1 MSFTGETRGYCFVC
15 YSTPE
20 GAKRAI
26 KELNGYEIRSGKYI
40 GVIPS
45 VDNRKLWISGIPK
58 NRSPEDIKVGM
69 EQLTDGV
76 KNIILYPSLLDKS
89 KTRGYAFVEY
99 ESHRAAAIA
108 RRKLVLGRVFLC
120 GQEVEKVDW
129 AEPENEVDEE
139 IMSKVK
145 ILFLRNL
152 MGLTSEQTIA
162 TVFNNISNG
171 QVERVKKHRDY
182 AFVHFVS
189 REAAEKALNSI
200 KSGKHNLNLDGADVE
215 VTWSKPVDKHA
226 YNARKKLTSLLPNS
240 PFGYPWGIR
249 GPIGIKGLGPPGTTP
264 SKPFLDIIEYN
275 TQSLDHCQPP
285 WSDPYLSNYHPH
297 YHPSG
302 NIQYPPNPGYPSVN
316 TPQYQPDYMT
326 NVQANQAG
334 VINSMFAEGHFDT
347 QFSYY
352 PGGWVYP
359 DMHLMH
365 SNLVPFLRCSQ
376 GNTGL
381 DNATLPTI
389 KPTTSSDRNP
399 IPQLTQPQHHTSP
412 LAVRNRCNSK
422 FIHNQKYAKSF
433 TL

>member
-20 GAKRAI
+20 DAKRAI
-26 KELNGYEIRSGKYI
+26 KELNGYEIRPGKYI

-58 NRSPEDIKVGM
+58 NRSPEDIKDGM

-108 RRKLVLGRVFLC
+108 RRKLLLGRVFLC
-120 GQEVEKVDW
+120 GQEVEKIDW

-152 MGLTSEQTIA
+152 MGFTSEQTIA
-162 TVFNNISNG
+162 TLFNNISNG

-215 VTWSKPVDKHA
+215 ITWSKPVDKHA

-240 PFGYPWGIR
+240 PFGYPWGLR
-249 GPIGIKGLGPPGTTP
+249 GPIGIKGLGPPGSTP
-264 SKPFLDIIEYN
+264 RKPFLEMIKYN
-275 TQSLDHCQPP
+275 TLSDTIEDNHCQPP
-285 WSDPYLSNYHPH
+285 WPDPRFSYYYPH
-297 YHPSG
+297 YLPNSGTQHPM
-302 NIQYPPNPGYPSVN
+302 NPGYPSFN
-316 TPQYQPDYMT
+316 TPQPEYMA
-326 NVQANQAG
+326 NVQANQSGAM
-334 VINSMFAEGHFDT
+334 NSMPFP
-347 QFSYY
+347 YY
-352 PGGWVYP
+352 PGGFVYP
-359 DMHLMH
+359 DMHLMN
-365 SNLVPFLRCSQ
+365 SNLFPILHCPPANPV
-376 GNTGL
+376 L
-381 DNATLPTI
+381 DNATNQPAPSPTI
-389 KPTTSSDRNP
+389 PTSCDRNAM
-399 IPQLTQPQHHTSP
+399 PQLTQPKYHTSSS
-412 LAVRNRCNSK
+412 AVRNRCNSK
-422 FIHNQKYAKSF
+422 FMHNEKYVKSF
-433 TL
+433 TM

>member
-20 GAKRAI
+20 DAKRAI
-26 KELNGYEIRSGKYI
+26 KELNGYEIRPGKYI

-58 NRSPEDIKVGM
+58 NRSPTDIKDGM
-69 EQLTDGV
+69 EQLTEGV

-108 RRKLVLGRVFLC
+108 RRKLLLGRVFLC
-120 GQEVEKVDW
+120 GQEVEKIDW

-152 MGLTSEQTIA
+152 MGSTSEQTIA
-162 TVFNNISNG
+162 TVFNNISTG

-215 VTWSKPVDKHA
+215 ITWSKPVDKHA
-226 YNARKKLTSLLPNS
+226 YNARKKLTSLLPSS
-240 PFGYPWGIR
+240 PFGYPLGLR

-264 SKPFLDIIEYN
+264 SKPFLGILEYNKPLETIEYN
-275 TQSLDHCQPP
+275 HCQPP
-285 WSDPYLSNYHPH
+285 WTDPHCSYYYPH
-297 YHPSG
+297 YLPNG
-302 NIQYPPNPGYPSVN
+302 NTQYAMNPGYPSFN
-316 TPQYQPDYMT
+316 TTQSQAEYMA
-326 NVQANQAG
+326 NVQAKQTG
-334 VINSMFAEGHFDT
+334 LMNSMPFP
-347 QFSYY
+347 YY
-352 PGGWVYP
+352 SGGFVYP
-359 DMHLMH
+359 DMHQIN
-365 SNLVPFLRCSQ
+365 SNSFPTLHCSQ
-376 GNTGL
+376 
-381 DNATLPTI
+381 DNPVFDNVTHQPI
-389 KPTTSSDRNP
+389 TSCDRNP
-399 IPQLTQPQHHTSP
+399 MPQLTQPQHQTFPS
-412 LAVRNRCNSK
+412 AVRNRCNSK
-422 FIHNQKYAKSF
+422 FIHNEKYVKSF

>member
-1 MSFTGETRGYCFVC
+1 MMSFTGETRGYCFVC

-20 GAKRAI
+20 DAKRAI
-26 KELNGYEIRSGKYI
+26 KELNGYEIRPGKYI

-76 KNIILYPSLLDKS
+76 KSIILYPSLLDKS

-120 GQEVEKVDW
+120 GQEVEKIDW

-240 PFGYPWGIR
+240 PFGYPWGLR
-249 GPIGIKGLGPPGTTP
+249 GPIGIKGLGPPGSTP
-264 SKPFLDIIEYN
+264 SNHLLSMIEHNTPLGTIEYN
-275 TQSLDHCQPP
+275 HCPPP
-285 WSDPYLSNYHPH
+285 WPDPSFSYYYPQHLPNSNTR
-297 YHPSG
+297 
-302 NIQYPPNPGYPSVN
+302 YPMYPAYPSFN
-316 TPQYQPDYMT
+316 TPQYQPEPMA
-326 NVQANQAG
+326 NVQANQTG
-334 VINSMFAEGHFDT
+334 VMNPMQFPYNS
-347 QFSYY
+347 
-352 PGGWVYP
+352 GGFVYP
-359 DMHLMH
+359 DMHLMN
-365 SNLVPFLRCSQ
+365 SNLLPILHCSQ
-376 GNTGL
+376 DNPV
-381 DNATLPTI
+381 DNATNQPTPSPI
-389 KPTTSSDRNP
+389 IRTSCDGNSM
-399 IPQLTQPQHHTSP
+399 PQLTHPQHYPFSS
-412 LAVRNRCNSK
+412 AVRNRCNSK
-422 FIHNQKYAKSF
+422 FMHNEKYVKSF
-433 TL
+433 TM

>member
-20 GAKRAI
+20 DAKRAI
-26 KELNGYEIRSGKYI
+26 KELNGYEIRPGKYI

-58 NRSPEDIKVGM
+58 NRSPTDIKDGM

-108 RRKLVLGRVFLC
+108 RRKLLLGRIFLC
-120 GQEVEKVDW
+120 GQEVEKIDW

-152 MGLTSEQTIA
+152 MGSTSEQAIA
-162 TVFNNISNG
+162 IVFNNISNG

-240 PFGYPWGIR
+240 PFGYPWGLR
-249 GPIGIKGLGPPGTTP
+249 GPIGIKGLGPPGSTP
-264 SKPFLDIIEYN
+264 SNHLLSMIEYN
-275 TQSLDHCQPP
+275 TPLDTIDNNHGQPP
-285 WSDPYLSNYHPH
+285 WPDPNFSYYYPPYLPN
-297 YHPSG
+297 G
-302 NIQYPPNPGYPSVN
+302 NTQYPMNPGYPSF
-316 TPQYQPDYMT
+316 TTHQYPPEFMA
-326 NVQANQAG
+326 NVQANQTG
-334 VINSMFAEGHFDT
+334 VMNSM
-347 QFSYY
+347 QFPYCS
-352 PGGWVYP
+352 GGFVNP
-359 DMHLMH
+359 DMHLMN
-365 SNLVPFLRCSQ
+365 SNLFPILHCSQ
-376 GNTGL
+376 GNHVL
-381 DNATLPTI
+381 DNVTHHPTPI
-389 KPTTSSDRNP
+389 KPTTSCDRNAM
-399 IPQLTQPQHHTSP
+399 PQLTQPQHHTSSS
-412 LAVRNRCNSK
+412 AVRNRCNSK
-422 FIHNQKYAKSF
+422 FMHNEKYVKSF
-433 TL
+433 TM